1 MPKKKSKLA
10 ELPSAILPDSEVRHV
25 QAVKKT
31 PSVTI
36 IKREVD
42 QTTGTENWFEYED
55 DDCPKEFP
63 LRGAWAARML
73 AEILMELQCVGC
85 CPNNEEDLDAEGVTD
100 DLLEVYWIKCFNR
113 LMTILTDE
121 SMVSYEISASLCYSP
136 TGVKIGQYRDTC
148 VASIAKTFGKRLEK
162 FVSQNQQSSDA
173 YAFTPANPYSRWMLR
188 GLTHWARIVDP
199 DSLEELH
206 VATQGEFWRIVD
218 REKLRESP
226 AVERLAAP
234 RGIPGRKSCPEKQK
248 HADRANELRSMLP
261 ATEWKECS
269 SIVNAEF
276 NLSGSSKYNKD
287 SIRDIWRL
295 KYGDKKKRD

>member
-136 TGVKIGQYRDTC
+136 TGVKIGQYRDLWET
-148 VASIAKTFGKRLEK
+148 I
-162 FVSQNQQSSDA
+162 
-173 YAFTPANPYSRWMLR
+173 
-188 GLTHWARIVDP
+188 
-199 DSLEELH
+199 
-206 VATQGEFWRIVD
+206 
-218 REKLRESP
+218 REVRFSKP
-226 AVERLAAP
+226 AVFRRLRLYTSKSVFTMDAA
-234 RGIPGRKSCPEKQK
+234 RLNTLGSYR
-248 HADRANELRSMLP
+248 RS
-261 ATEWKECS
+261 
-269 SIVNAEF
+269 
-276 NLSGSSKYNKD
+276 
-287 SIRDIWRL
+287 
-295 KYGDKKKRD
+295 